1 MSHVDNEDP
10 TLRYRHTCWTNW
22 MSDSCVMSSLS
33 CKRSFSCE
41 CPRGWMCSKP
51 DRSGEEWGGVVVVA
65 VTPEEFDSVRW
76 CVCVG
81 YVVCCYLYLKGAFQ
95 VACTKIIYSLL
106 HLNCTSSLGSDTKH
120 FAFSHSTH
128 TCTAST
134 KPSTP
139 AAINLSVSYLTSSR
153 QQFQFLSCGFSK

>member
-1 MSHVDNEDP
+1 MKTLLYVIDTLVGWTGWVIHVWC
-10 TLRYRHTCWTNW
+10 R
-22 MSDSCVMSSLS
+22 LS

-41 CPRGWMCSKP
+41 RPRAWMCSKP

-81 YVVCCYLYLKGAFQ
+81 YVVCYLYFKGALEF
-95 VACTKIIYSLL
+95 ACTKIIYSLL
-106 HLNCTSSLGSDTKH
+106 HLDCTSSLGSDTKH

-139 AAINLSVSYLTSSR
+139 AAINLSVSYLASSR